1 MTEQNP
7 FLASSALI
15 DRYLALRD
23 AAIAHAFSASAA
35 AYPELLRQLGQRGR
49 EACAEDIGYHLD
61 FLRPV
66 LETGDISSFKA
77 YLGWLSDVLFR
88 RGIPADSLPRSLD
101 DLAAF
106 FAAAL
111 GSSGAPVVAA
121 LTAGKAAL
129 ASGIAAPT
137 YDQPCPPPW
146 EEADAFCDAVLRGER
161 REASALFSAA
171 LERGQSL
178 SKAAVHVIQPALYAV
193 GRRWQE
199 NRVSVAQEH
208 LATALAQTVMS
219 QGFGRFATAPDNG
232 RRALFAGMKGNHH
245 TVGLRM
251 VADAFE
257 FEGWTAHYLGGDTPL
272 ASLIAQVRQFRPHL
286 VGLSATLP
294 SQLRGLRE
302 TVDAL
307 RATFG
312 SDCPHLS
319 VGGLVFNQFP
329 LLVDSVGV
337 ESLGADACAAVATM
351 RGKLL
356 NG

>member
-1 MTEQNP
+1 MTEQSP
-7 FLASSALI
+7 FLASSAVI
-15 DRYLALRD
+15 ERYLALRD
-23 AAIAHAFSASAA
+23 AAIAHAFAASSA

-66 LETGDISSFKA
+66 LETGDLSSFSA

-88 RGIPADSLPRSLD
+88 RDIPADSLPRSLD
-101 DLAAF
+101 DLAEF
-106 FAAAL
+106 FATAL

-121 LTAGKAAL
+121 LTAGKVAL
-129 ASGIAAPT
+129 ASGVAAPT
-137 YDQPCPPPW
+137 YDQPCPLPW
-146 EEADAFCDAVLRGER
+146 GEAGAFCDAVLRGER

-178 SKAAVHVIQPALYAV
+178 SEAAVHVIQPALYAV

-219 QGFGRFATAPDNG
+219 QGFARFATAPDNG
-232 RRALFAGMKGNHH
+232 RRALFACMAGNQH

-257 FEGWTAHYLGGDTPL
+257 FDGWTAHYLGANTPL
-272 ASLIAQVRQFRPHL
+272 PSLIAQVRELRPHL
-286 VGLSATLP
+286 VGLSASLP
-294 SQLRGLRE
+294 YHLRGLRE
-302 TVDAL
+302 AINAL
-307 RATFG
+307 RVAFAD
-312 SDCPHLS
+312 DCPQLA

-329 LLVDSVGV
+329 LLADA
-337 ESLGADACAAVATM
+337 LGAEQLGTDACAAVEKM
-351 RGKLL
+351 RDKLPPA
-356 NG
+356 